1 MSYNKLKSLVAN
13 VETIETAMK
22 IQVQGRQATAEEK
35 EILSRYSGFGGIK
48 EVLNIGTDK
57 PIGGD
62 MQEPIQR
69 LQELI
74 NAYPHFTEPM
84 RHNVIEGIKAS
95 VLTAFYTPKFLV
107 DAVVRQ
113 IHATFSENGLK
124 MRSFLEPSAG
134 IGGFL
139 PIAMSGTYDY
149 AIEKDLISGMILS
162 LLHENTLTRT
172 AAFETIGEQGF
183 EHTTF
188 DVIASNI
195 PFGNFRVFD
204 AELWKKGGMYEQAT
218 KTIHNYFFVKAM
230 ELLNEGGLLAFIT
243 SRGIADTPGNKF
255 VREYLV
261 NHADLISA
269 IRLPDM
275 LFMQTS
281 GIEVGSDLLIFQKHT
296 HKTVLSQREQLFL
309 QVGREKADAIG
320 TMTEYANKLFTMPKT
335 TLATGS
341 RIVQNQYGKYVR
353 KYQWQGNENAM
364 SQYLAALLK
373 LDFGRYFRK
382 SLFTGNGQGSEHM
395 QMSLFGNVAMKQVEK
410 GKRAYTDGV
419 EAWMKDGAMVLFE
432 GQVGTIQYRKSSLY
446 QEVAIDFVPVD
457 EGKVNTDRAKDYWQ
471 QRNRESVRPRMPST
485 RVMSYRYGDV
495 PLPL

>member
-13 VETIETAMK
+13 VEAIETAMK

-57 PIGGD
+57 PISGD

-296 HKTVLSQREQLFL
+296 HKTVQP
-309 QVGREKADAIG
+309 GRELILKGLITKLLDSRKFDYILIDCPPSLGLLTLNALTTADFLIIPVQAQFLAMRGMAKITSVIEIVKERLNPNLSIG
-320 TMTEYANKLFTMPKT
+320 GIVITQFDKRKTLNKSVAEIINDSFCDKVFKT
-335 TLATGS
+335 
-341 RIVQNQYGKYVR
+341 IVR
-353 KYQWQGNENAM
+353 
-364 SQYLAALLK
+364 
-373 LDFGRYFRK
+373 D
-382 SLFTGNGQGSEHM
+382 
-395 QMSLFGNVAMKQVEK
+395 NVALAEAPIK
-410 GKRAYTDGV
+410 GKNV
-419 EAWMKDGAMVLFE
+419 FE
-432 GQVGTIQYRKSSLY
+432 YNKNCNG
-446 QEVAIDFVPVD
+446 
-457 EGKVNTDRAKDYWQ
+457 AKDYMALAQ
-471 QRNRESVRPRMPST
+471 EV
-485 RVMSYRYGDV
+485 
-495 PLPL
+495 LKLK